1 MARELITSWEGYQTA
16 IDRLLFMACQKICI
30 YDEDLGQLKLESS
43 LRLPQIKQM
52 LRAGHK
58 ESLQIIVRNAERLHN
73 QSPLLIKLLT
83 DFSHLATAQQ
93 SPPNMAHLRDSM
105 LIIDDKHALIR
116 FERDLPRS
124 KLLVDE
130 IDELKPYLNRF
141 SDALFVLARVAA
153 GEAEP
158 ISRTE

>member
-43 LRLPQIKQM
+43 LRLPQIKRI

-93 SPPNMAHLRDSM
+93 SPPNMAHLRDGRP
-105 LIIDDKHALIR
+105 A
-116 FERDLPRS
+116 FA
-124 KLLVDE
+124 VDSLH
-130 IDELKPYLNRF
+130 D
-141 SDALFVLARVAA
+141 VLSGKIAA
-153 GEAEP
+153 GKYADKIVIIGVMAAVGKSGP
-158 ISRTE
+158 

>member
-1 MARELITSWEGYQTA
+1 MARELITSWGEYQTA

-43 LRLPQIKQM
+43 LRLPQIKRI

-141 SDALFVLARVAA
+141 SALSSA
-153 GEAEP
+153 GGEP
-158 ISRTE
+158 ISTSTLGL

>member
-43 LRLPQIKQM
+43 LRLPQIKRI

-141 SDALFVLARVAA
+141 SELASA
-153 GEAEP
+153 GGEP
-158 ISRTE
+158 IRTSTLGL

>member
-43 LRLPQIKQM
+43 LRLPQIKRI

-130 IDELKPYLNRF
+130 IDELKPYLNRY
-141 SDALFVLARVAA
+141 SELSSA
-153 GEAEP
+153 GGEP
-158 ISRTE
+158 IRTSTLGL

>member
-1 MARELITSWEGYQTA
+1 MARELITSWQDYQTA

-30 YDEDLGQLKLESS
+30 YDEDLGQLKLESA
-43 LRLPQIKQM
+43 LRLHQIKRI

-73 QSPLLIKLLT
+73 QSPLLIKLLS

-141 SDALFVLARVAA
+141 AELSAA
-153 GEAEP
+153 GGEP
-158 ISRTE
+158 IRTSTLGL

>member
-30 YDEDLGQLKLESS
+30 YDEDLSQLKLESS
-43 LRLPQIKQM
+43 LRLPQIQRI
-52 LRAGHK
+52 LRGGHK

-130 IDELKPYLNRF
+130 IDEFKPYLNRF
-141 SDALFVLARVAA
+141 SELSSA
-153 GEAEP
+153 GGEP
-158 ISRTE
+158 IRTSTLGL